1 MGAHIVLGRRQMGLG
16 ATIFMTVLFL
26 ILGPLMLVA
35 GAAMLA
41 AIAMMIML
49 NLFFL
54 GLWLAII
61 HAIFI
66 FLAQR

>member
-1 MGAHIVLGRRQMGLG
+1 
-16 ATIFMTVLFL
+16 VLFL
-26 ILGPLMLVA
+26 ILVPLMLVA